1 MSQVPTGYKRKPF
14 PTLETGDK
22 GIKTF
27 VVDEF
32 QRLEN
37 MLSNTNQNSRSTRS
51 DLEDLTIVT
60 TGISASLANAE
71 AAIQNEQTV
80 RASADSALASDITT
94 ITATVTQ
101 QGTDLTAAEAQIV
114 AEQTARA
121 TADTAIAS
129 DVTTLTATV
138 NQQGTDIAATQASV
152 TSESAARANA
162 DSAIASDVTTLT
174 ATVNQQGTDIA
185 ATQASVTSE
194 STARANADTAIASD
208 VTTLTATVNQQGTDI
223 AAAEA
228 DILSE
233 QTARANADSAIASD
247 LTTLTATVN
256 QQGTDIAAAQSSI
269 TSEQTARASADSAL
283 ATDITNLTATVN
295 SGDATNAAAIS
306 AEQTAR
312 ANAVSAVASDVTSLT
327 ASVASNAA
335 NTSTAISNAATAQA
349 AADGKIDSF
358 YQTSAPGTASEGDL
372 WFDTNDGNK
381 LYTRRSGAWVATQDS
396 AIGTAIAAASTAQS
410 TADGKVTSFYQT
422 SAPTA
427 EGVGDFWVDTNDKNK
442 LYRWSG
448 SAWVAVADVRITD
461 NTAAINTEST
471 ARATADTALANDITT
486 LTATVNSNNNTL
498 SAAIANEQTARAN
511 ADAANASDITTVSA
525 SVTAE
530 AASRAAGDTA
540 EANAR
545 AAAIN
550 TVTASIATEAS
561 VRAAADNTLLAK
573 YGVTLNSNGYVTG
586 FSQNNNGTSGTFKI
600 LADKFTII
608 DPAAAGSGLAGTQV
622 FDITNGV
629 VTMEAAFI
637 KNLTTGNIVGDV
649 NPTSAFSGSASKTFG
664 PTTAGFVELMTVD
677 CPASNP
683 SKPHTPSI
691 NMVFDAA
698 FATDTAYVKLEAA
711 PVNGGSLGTYVHIQT
726 LRHKTAAGGNSWTTI
741 PVVGSLSNTTT
752 QTTRFRV
759 SIKMYSDTGTGSTNQ
774 SRSGTAHWSG
784 TTTGIV

>member
-37 MLSNTNQNSRSTRS
+37 MLSNTNQNSSSTRS

-60 TGISASLANAE
+60 TGINASLANAE
-71 AAIQNEQTV
+71 ASIQNEQTV

-152 TSESAARANA
+152 TSESTARANA

-194 STARANADTAIASD
+194 STARANADSAIASD
-208 VTTLTATVNQQGTDI
+208 V
-223 AAAEA
+223 
-228 DILSE
+228 
-233 QTARANADSAIASD
+233 
-247 LTTLTATVN
+247 TTLTATVN

-295 SGDATNAAAIS
+295 SGDATNAAAI
-306 AEQTAR
+306 
-312 ANAVSAVASDVTSLT
+312 AS
-327 ASVASNAA
+327 
-335 NTSTAISNAATAQA
+335 
-349 AADGKIDSF
+349 
-358 YQTSAPGTASEGDL
+358 
-372 WFDTNDGNK
+372 
-381 LYTRRSGAWVATQDS
+381 
-396 AIGTAIAAASTAQS
+396 
-410 TADGKVTSFYQT
+410 
-422 SAPTA
+422 
-427 EGVGDFWVDTNDKNK
+427 
-442 LYRWSG
+442 
-448 SAWVAVADVRITD
+448 
-461 NTAAINTEST
+461 
-471 ARATADTALANDITT
+471 
-486 LTATVNSNNNTL
+486 
-498 SAAIANEQTARAN
+498 EQTARAN
-511 ADAANASDITTVSA
+511 ADTALASDITSLTSTVTNNNNTLSAAVTSEATARANADTANAASISTVSA
-525 SVTAE
+525 SVTTE
-530 AASRAAGDTA
+530 ATARAAADTA

-545 AAAIN
+545 IAADN
-550 TVTASIATEAS
+550 TITASVATEAS

-586 FSQNNNGTSGTFKI
+586 FSQNNNGTTGTFKI

-759 SIKMYSDTGTGSTNQ
+759 SIQMYSDTGTGSTNQ

>member
-1 MSQVPTGYKRKPF
+1 MSQLPTGYKRKPF

-37 MLSNTNQNSRSTRS
+37 MLTNTNQNSTTTRS

-60 TGISASLANAE
+60 TGINASLANAN
-71 AAIQNEQTV
+71 ASILNEQTV

-101 QGTDLTAAEAQIV
+101 QGTDLVAAEAQIV
-114 AEQTARA
+114 SEQTARA
-121 TADTAIAS
+121 TADSAIAT

-152 TSESAARANA
+152 TSESTARANA
-162 DSAIASDVTTLT
+162 DSALASDVTTLT

-194 STARANADTAIASD
+194 STARANADSAIASD
-208 VTTLTATVNQQGTDI
+208 V
-223 AAAEA
+223 
-228 DILSE
+228 
-233 QTARANADSAIASD
+233 
-247 LTTLTATVN
+247 TTLTATVN

-283 ATDITNLTATVN
+283 ATDITNLTATVTSGLSTN
-295 SGDATNAAAIS
+295 SAAIT

-312 ANAVSAVASDVTSLT
+312 ANAVSAVASDVTTLS
-327 ASVASNAA
+327 ASVANNAA

-372 WFDTNDGNK
+372 WFDTDDGNK
-381 LYTRRSGAWVATQDS
+381 IYTRRSGAWVATQDS
-396 AIGTAIAAASTAQS
+396 AIGTAIAAASNAQS
-410 TADGKVTSFYQT
+410 TADGKVASFYQT

-427 EGVGDFWVDTNDKNK
+427 EGVGDFWIDTDDKNK

-448 SAWVAVADVRITD
+448 SAWVAVQDERISE
-461 NTAAINTEST
+461 NTAAITNESS
-471 ARATADTALANDITT
+471 ARASGDSAVAATVTT
-486 LTATVNSNNNTL
+486 LTATVNGV
-498 SAAIANEQTARAN
+498 SAAVATE
-511 ADAANASDITTVSA
+511 AS
-525 SVTAE
+525 
-530 AASRAAGDTA
+530 
-540 EANAR
+540 AR
-545 AAAIN
+545 AAADG
-550 TVTASIATEAS
+550 VLE
-561 VRAAADNTLLAK
+561 AK
-573 YGVTLNSNGYVTG
+573 YGVSLNSNGYITG
-586 FSQNNNGTSGTFKI
+586 FSQNNNGTSGNFKI
-600 LADKFTII
+600 LADRFTII
-608 DPAAAGSGLAGTQV
+608 DPAAAGSGLPGTQV

-629 VTMEAAFI
+629 VTMSAARI
-637 KNLTTGNIVGDV
+637 DNLTVGNIVGVV
-649 NPTSAFSGSASKTFG
+649 NQTSAFSGSASKTFG
-664 PTTAGFVELMTVD
+664 PTSSNYRELMTVD
-677 CPASNP
+677 CPGNSA
-683 SKPHTPSI
+683 KAHIPSI

-698 FATDTAYVKLEAA
+698 FATDTAYVKLESA
-711 PVNGGSLGTYVHIQT
+711 VVTNGSAGSYTEVQT

-741 PVVGSLSNTTT
+741 PVVGSLSSSTTS
-752 QTTRFRV
+752 TTRFRV
-759 SIKMYSDTGTGSTNQ
+759 SIKMYSDNGTSSTNQ

>member
-51 DLEDLTIVT
+51 DLEDLTIVS

-101 QGTDLTAAEAQIV
+101 QGTDLTAAEAAIT

-152 TSESAARANA
+152 TSESTARANA
-162 DSAIASDVTTLT
+162 DSAIAADVTTLT

-372 WFDTNDGNK
+372 WFDTDDGNK

-461 NTAAINTEST
+461 NTAAISTEST

-608 DPAAAGSGLAGTQV
+608 DPAAAGSGLPGTQV

-629 VTMEAAFI
+629 VTMSAARI
-637 KNLTTGNIVGDV
+637 DNLTVGNIVGVV
-649 NPTSAFSGSASKTFG
+649 NQTSAFSGSAYKTFG
-664 PTTAGFVELMTVD
+664 PSSAGYRELMTVD
-677 CPASNP
+677 CPGNSAKS
-683 SKPHTPSI
+683 HIPSI
-691 NMVFDAA
+691 NMVFDGA
-698 FATDTAYVKLEAA
+698 FATDTAYVKLESA
-711 PVNGGSLGTYVHIQT
+711 PVTNGSVGTYTEVQT
-726 LRHKTAAGGNSWTTI
+726 LRHKTSAGGNSWTTI
-741 PVVGSLSNTTT
+741 PVVGSLNSSTTL
-752 QTTRFRV
+752 TTRFRV
-759 SIKMYSDTGTGSTNQ
+759 SIKMFSDNGTSTTNQ

>member
-1 MSQVPTGYKRKPF
+1 MSQQQLPLGYKRKPV
-14 PTLETGDK
+14 PTLGDSPEIIKSFVADELQRIENTLALNGQETKVTQDGVTEVK
-22 GIKTF
+22 QS
-27 VVDEF
+27 VVN
-32 QRLEN
+32 LT
-37 MLSNTNQNSRSTRS
+37 NTVGQNS
-51 DLEDLTIVT
+51 
-60 TGISASLANAE
+60 
-71 AAIQNEQTV
+71 AAITQEATTRV
-80 RASADSALASDITT
+80 SEDSALAQLITNLS
-94 ITATVTQ
+94 ATVTQ
-101 QGTDLTAAEAQIV
+101 QGTDLTAAEAAITN
-114 AEQTARA
+114 EQTVRA

-152 TSESAARANA
+152 TSEATARATA

-174 ATVNQQGTDIA
+174 ATVNQQGTDI
-185 ATQASVTSE
+185 T
-194 STARANADTAIASD
+194 
-208 VTTLTATVNQQGTDI
+208 
-223 AAAEA
+223 AAEA
-228 DILSE
+228 DIVSE

-247 LTTLTATVN
+247 
-256 QQGTDIAAAQSSI
+256 
-269 TSEQTARASADSAL
+269 
-283 ATDITNLTATVN
+283 ITNLTATVN
-295 SGDATNAAAIS
+295 TGLATNAAAIS
-306 AEQTAR
+306 SEASAR
-312 ANAVSAVASDVTSLT
+312 ASGDSAVAASVTSLT
-327 ASVASNAA
+327 ATVNGVSAA
-335 NTSTAISNAATAQA
+335 VSTEAAARA
-349 AADGKIDSF
+349 AADGVL
-358 YQTSAPGTASEGDL
+358 E
-372 WFDTNDGNK
+372 
-381 LYTRRSGAWVATQDS
+381 
-396 AIGTAIAAASTAQS
+396 
-410 TADGKVTSFYQT
+410 
-422 SAPTA
+422 
-427 EGVGDFWVDTNDKNK
+427 
-442 LYRWSG
+442 
-448 SAWVAVADVRITD
+448 
-461 NTAAINTEST
+461 
-471 ARATADTALANDITT
+471 
-486 LTATVNSNNNTL
+486 
-498 SAAIANEQTARAN
+498 
-511 ADAANASDITTVSA
+511 
-525 SVTAE
+525 
-530 AASRAAGDTA
+530 
-540 EANAR
+540 
-545 AAAIN
+545 
-550 TVTASIATEAS
+550 
-561 VRAAADNTLLAK
+561 AK
-573 YGVTLNSNGYVTG
+573 YGVSLNSNGYITG

-759 SIKMYSDTGTGSTNQ
+759 SIQMYSDSGTGTTNQ

>member
-1 MSQVPTGYKRKPF
+1 MSQQQLPLGYKRKPV
-14 PTLETGDK
+14 PTLGDSPEIIKSFVADELQRIENTLALNGQETKVTQDGVTEVK
-22 GIKTF
+22 QS
-27 VVDEF
+27 VVN
-32 QRLEN
+32 LT
-37 MLSNTNQNSRSTRS
+37 NTVGQNS
-51 DLEDLTIVT
+51 
-60 TGISASLANAE
+60 
-71 AAIQNEQTV
+71 AAITQEATTRV
-80 RASADSALASDITT
+80 SEDSALAQLITNLS
-94 ITATVTQ
+94 ATVTQ
-101 QGTDLTAAEAQIV
+101 QGTDLTAAEAAITN
-114 AEQTARA
+114 EQTVRA

-152 TSESAARANA
+152 TSEATARANA
-162 DSAIASDVTTLT
+162 DTAIASDVTTLT

-185 ATQASVTSE
+185 ATQASVTTE

-223 AAAEA
+223 TAAEA
-228 DILSE
+228 DIVSE

-247 LTTLTATVN
+247 
-256 QQGTDIAAAQSSI
+256 
-269 TSEQTARASADSAL
+269 
-283 ATDITNLTATVN
+283 ITNLTATVN
-295 SGDATNAAAIS
+295 TGLATNAAAIS
-306 AEQTAR
+306 SEASAR
-312 ANAVSAVASDVTSLT
+312 ASGDSAVAASVTSLT
-327 ASVASNAA
+327 ATVNGVSAA
-335 NTSTAISNAATAQA
+335 VSTEAAARA
-349 AADGKIDSF
+349 AADGVL
-358 YQTSAPGTASEGDL
+358 E
-372 WFDTNDGNK
+372 
-381 LYTRRSGAWVATQDS
+381 
-396 AIGTAIAAASTAQS
+396 
-410 TADGKVTSFYQT
+410 
-422 SAPTA
+422 
-427 EGVGDFWVDTNDKNK
+427 
-442 LYRWSG
+442 
-448 SAWVAVADVRITD
+448 
-461 NTAAINTEST
+461 
-471 ARATADTALANDITT
+471 
-486 LTATVNSNNNTL
+486 
-498 SAAIANEQTARAN
+498 
-511 ADAANASDITTVSA
+511 
-525 SVTAE
+525 
-530 AASRAAGDTA
+530 
-540 EANAR
+540 
-545 AAAIN
+545 
-550 TVTASIATEAS
+550 
-561 VRAAADNTLLAK
+561 AK
-573 YGVTLNSNGYVTG
+573 YGVSLNSNGYITG

-691 NMVFDAA
+691 NMVFDGA

-759 SIKMYSDTGTGSTNQ
+759 SIQMYSDTGTGSTNQ